1 MRIVDQFTHESFSVT
16 IFSLNDKYL
25 VKIEGGPMEQTY
37 KFTQS
42 DVGGLSNLKKHLSDT
57 FFNKATE
64 IHQGM
69 FENYK
74 QLYSVFKNNP

>member
-1 MRIVDQFTHESFSVT
+1 MRIVEQYTYESFSVT

-42 DVGGLSNLKKHLSDT
+42 DVGGVAKLKNQLNSV
-57 FFNKATE
+57 FFEKATQ
-64 IHQGM
+64 IHQSM

-74 QLYSVFKNNP
+74 ELYSELKNNS